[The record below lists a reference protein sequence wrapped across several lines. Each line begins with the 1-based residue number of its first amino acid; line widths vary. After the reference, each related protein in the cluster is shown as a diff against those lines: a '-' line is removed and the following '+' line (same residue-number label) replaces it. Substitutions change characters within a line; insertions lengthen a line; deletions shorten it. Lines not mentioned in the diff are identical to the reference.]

1 MADVNLLYN
10 ALAEYHIEPPK
21 QYKCNGFMRWGRNS
35 RYWAKEVDDG
45 YIFGDYSDG
54 LSESIFPKNE
64 KPLSDTEKKERKER
78 IVKAMKEAEA
88 EQFKLWN
95 DTSNKALNIW
105 QGLKPADTNHRYLL
119 KKQVKA
125 YNLRQSENKL
135 VLPLYDTN
143 GKIWSLQYINED
155 GEKRF
160 LSGGKKKGC
169 YFTIGKPKDNK
180 IIVCE
185 GYATGASIFEATG
198 QAVAIAFDCGNLEP
212 VVKGLLIKYQS
223 YEISIAA
230 DNDIKENAPNTGLN
244 EAKRIS
250 KLYNINVYIPSFKD
264 SQEKCDFNDLMIKE
278 GLEAVK
284 VIFKPQTTAKEH
296 KQYIPQGYLVKDDG
310 LYKIPDGDKD
320 NPPLKI
326 SDKIEVL
333 AEARDSKAQNWSKVV
348 RFKDHD
354 GNSKTILIE
363 NTLFAADGRE
373 LKEKLLFNGLYINK
387 PQELKKYLNDFKT
400 DNRARCIDKIGWY
413 KDIFVFPDN
422 ETIGNSQEAIVFQGD
437 NLLNEYQIKGSLEDW
452 RENISKYCQGNSR
465 LILAVSTAFAG
476 TLLYITGLENGGLHF
491 VGNSSTGKSTIL
503 KVACSVYGNKD
514 FLKTWRATDNG
525 LEGIAAT
532 RNDTLL
538 VLDELGQVDPNKAGE
553 IAYMLGNG
561 NGKIRSNRNGA
572 AKKSYNWRFLY
583 LSSGEKDLSDCAT
596 ESKKKVKA
604 GQEIR
609 LLNIPAKPSDNS
621 YGAFETFH
629 DKESGKA
636 FSEYLNNAVRE
647 YHGTPARAFINCL
660 VSDGL
665 DNINSDFKHFLE
677 TNEKSYLP
685 DNADNQVKRAF
696 NRFMLIAYAGEYATA
711 NNITGWSASD
721 SINACIKCFS
731 DWIETR
737 GGIKDQEDKAILEQI
752 KLFFEQNSESRFVD
766 INNDVDRKII
776 NMAGYKA
783 KENGDTVFYVYPE
796 TFKKEICN
804 GFNFKQAKEVLYK
817 KDWLENE
824 QAEPKSFKNEKKRV
838 YKITSKM
845 WSDENVG

>member
-21 QYKCNGFMRWGRNS
+21 QYKCNGFMRWGKNS
-35 RYWAKEVDDG
+35 RYWAKVIDDG
-45 YIFGDYSDG
+45 YIFGDYSEG
-54 LSESIFPKNE
+54 LSENVFPNSE
-64 KPLSDTEKKERKER
+64 RTLTEAEKKERKTR
-78 IVKAMKEAEA
+78 IIKAMKEAEA
-88 EQFKLWN
+88 EQLKLWN
-95 DTSNKALNIW
+95 DTANKALNIW
-105 QGLKPADTNHRYLL
+105 HGLKPADTNHRYLL
-119 KKQVKA
+119 KKQVNA
-125 YNLRQSENKL
+125 YNLRQFENKL
-135 VLPLYDTN
+135 VLPLYDAN

-169 YFTIGKPKDNK
+169 YFPIGKPKDNK

-212 VVKGLLIKYQS
+212 VVKGLLLKYPS
-223 YEISIAA
+223 YKISIAA
-230 DNDIKENAPNTGLN
+230 DNDIKENAPNVGLN

-250 KLYNINVYIPSFKD
+250 KLYNINVYIPCFKD

-278 GLEAVK
+278 GIEAVK
-284 VIFKPQTTAKEH
+284 DIFEPENTESEIKPQ
-296 KQYIPQGYLVKDDG
+296 IPQGYILKCDG
-310 LYKIPDGDKD
+310 LYKMPDGDM
-320 NPPLKI
+320 PPLKI

-333 AEARDSKAQNWSKVV
+333 AEARDTKAQNWSKVV

-354 GNSKTILIE
+354 GNIKTLLIP
-363 NTLFAADGRE
+363 NTLFAGDGKE
-373 LKEKLLFNGLYINK
+373 LKEMLLYNGLYISK
-387 PQELKKYLNDFKT
+387 PQELKKYLNDYKT
-400 DNRARCIDKIGWY
+400 DSRAICIDKIGWY
-413 KDIFVFPDN
+413 NDIFIFPDN
-422 ETIGNSQEAIVFQGD
+422 EKIGKNQETIFFQGD
-437 NLLNEYQIKGSLEDW
+437 NVLSEYQTKGSLEDW

-465 LILAVSTAFAG
+465 LILAVSAAFAG

-503 KVACSVYGNKD
+503 KVACSVFGSKD

-561 NGKIRSNRNGA
+561 NGKIRSNKNGA
-572 AKKSYNWRFLY
+572 AKKSYSWRFLY

-609 LLNIPAKPSDNS
+609 LLNIPAKPSPDS
-621 YGAFETFH
+621 FGAFETLH
-629 DKESGKA
+629 DKKDGKT
-636 FSEYLNNAVRE
+636 FSEYLNNAV
-647 YHGTPARAFINCL
+647 YKYYGTAARTFINFL
-660 VSDGL
+660 VNEGL
-665 DNINSDFKHFLE
+665 GNINNDFKRFLE
-677 TNEKSYLP
+677 TNEKTYLP

-711 NNITGWSASD
+711 NNITGWSAND

-752 KLFFEQNSESRFVD
+752 KLFFEQNSESRFAD
-766 INNDVDRKII
+766 IENDTDRKII

-783 KENGDTVFYVYPE
+783 RESGDTVFYVYPQ

-817 KDWLENE
+817 KGWLENE

>member
-1 MADVNLLYN
+1 MVDVNLLYN
-10 ALAEYHIEPPK
+10 ALAEYNIEQPK
-21 QYKCNGFMRWGRNS
+21 QYKSNGFMRWGKNN
-35 RYWAKEVDDG
+35 RYWAKEIDDG

-64 KPLSDTEKKERKER
+64 KPLSETEKKERKER

-88 EQFKLWN
+88 EQLKQWQE
-95 DTSNKALNIW
+95 TAEKALNIW
-105 QGLKPADTNHRYLL
+105 QGLKNANTNHPYLI

-125 YNLRQSENKL
+125 YNLRQSDNKL
-135 VLPLYDTN
+135 VLPLYDTG
-143 GKIWSLQYINED
+143 GKIWSLQFINEN

-160 LSGGKKKGC
+160 LFGGKKKGC
-169 YFTIGKPKDNK
+169 YFCIGKPKDNK

-185 GYATGASIFEATG
+185 GFATGASIHEATG
-198 QAVAIAFDCGNLEP
+198 QAVAIAIDCGNLEP
-212 VVKGLLIKYQS
+212 VTKALLKKYPS
-223 YEISIAA
+223 YDISIAA

-250 KLYNINVYIPSFKD
+250 KLYNINVYIPNYKD

-284 VIFKPQTTAKEH
+284 KVFEVNTAIKET
-296 KQYIPQGYLVKDDG
+296 KQQLPSGFILNDDG

-326 SDKIEVL
+326 SGKIEVL
-333 AEARDSKAQNWSKVV
+333 AEARDNKGQNWSKVV
-348 RFKDHD
+348 RFKDPD

-387 PQELKKYLNDFKT
+387 PHELKKYLNDFKT

-413 KDIFVFPDN
+413 KNIFVFPDN
-422 ETIGNSQEAIVFQGD
+422 EKIGNSQEAIIFQGD

-465 LILAVSTAFAG
+465 LMLAVSTAFAG
-476 TLLYITGLENGGLHF
+476 TLLYITRQESGGLHF

-503 KVACSVYGNKD
+503 KVACSVYGGKD

-572 AKKSYNWRFLY
+572 AKKSYSWRFLY
-583 LSSGEKDLSDCAT
+583 LSSGEKDLLDCAV

-609 LLNIPAKPSDNS
+609 LLNIPAKPSDDS
-621 YGAFETFH
+621 YGAFETLH
-629 DKESGKA
+629 DKENGKSL
-636 FSEYLNNAVRE
+636 SEYLSNAVSD
-647 YHGTPARAFINCL
+647 YHGTAARVFINSL
-660 VSDGL
+660 VNDGL
-665 DNINSDFKHFLE
+665 ETVSKDFKSFLQ
-677 TNEKSYLP
+677 NQEKEYLP
-685 DNADNQVKRAF
+685 SNADNQVKRAF

-711 NNITGWSASD
+711 NNITGWKAND
-721 SINACIKCFS
+721 SINACIKCFN

-737 GGIKDQEDKAILEQI
+737 GGIKDQEDKAILEQV
-752 KLFFEQNSESRFVD
+752 KLFFEQNGESRFYD
-766 INNDVDRKII
+766 LNKQNETKTI
-776 NMAGYKA
+776 NMAGYKET
-783 KENGDTVFYVYPE
+783 ENGDTVFYVYPE
-796 TFKKEICN
+796 TFKKEICS
-804 GFNFKQAKEVLYK
+804 GFNFKQAKETLYK
-817 KDWLENE
+817 IGWLENE
-824 QAEPKSFKNEKKRV
+824 QAEPKSIKNEKKRV
-838 YKITSKM
+838 YKITSKI
-845 WSDENVG
+845 WSD